1 MLEDTLTGVQN
12 FIAKFSFSDEKRS
25 LIRIATC
32 KYAKFV
38 DEIGLILLILNSC
51 LT

>member
-25 LIRIATC
+25 LIRIA